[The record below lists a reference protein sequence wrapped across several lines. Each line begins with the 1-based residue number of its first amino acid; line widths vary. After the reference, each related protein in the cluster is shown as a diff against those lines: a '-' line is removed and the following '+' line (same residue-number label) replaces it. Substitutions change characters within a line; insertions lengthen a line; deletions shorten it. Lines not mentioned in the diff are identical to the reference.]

1 MRNTYVI
8 CGEALSSFFF
18 LSFSDLGS
26 SSGTGEIQVKFLLQ
40 ASSLGMLLKSQ
51 IKILSEIH
59 CIIHLVILPV
69 CHLGIV

>member
-1 MRNTYVI
+1 MEKPYV
-8 CGEALSSFFF
+8 LSSFC
-18 LSFSDLGS
+18 LSLTGS